1 MAVVFAD
8 PFGSYISGFE
18 RGQEAEMD
26 FQQHALDTFTQ
37 EMELLDRFVLE
48 PQRQLAKEQRQYA
61 RELDLLARENAAE
74 RQRQEERIL
83 LDDTGSA
90 PSRTNRVVV
99 DGSRTRPVLGGL
111 GTISEPGS
119 ARAERVPD
127 NVTGLGQR
135 VPGSPYYLGT
145 TSPFN

>member
-37 EMELLDRFVLE
+37 EMDLLDKFVLA

-61 RELDLLARENAAE
+61 RELDILARKNAAAQ
-74 RQRQEERIL
+74 QRQEERIL
-83 LDDTGSA
+83 LDETA
-90 PSRTNRVVV
+90 PGGRQTQRVVV

-119 ARAERVPD
+119 ARSERLSD

-135 VPGSPYYLGT
+135 VPGTPYYLGT
-145 TSPFN
+145 ESPFR

>member
-37 EMELLDRFVLE
+37 EMELLDRFVLA
-48 PQRQLAKEQRQYA
+48 PQRQLAREQRQYA
-61 RELDLLARENAAE
+61 RELDLLARRQQGE

-83 LDDTGSA
+83 LSETA
-90 PSRTNRVVV
+90 PGRTSRVVV
-99 DGSRTRPVLGGL
+99 DGTRTRPVLGGL
-111 GTISEPGS
+111 GVISEPGS
-119 ARAERVPD
+119 ARVEGGSTPTGAGNITGIGERVPGTPYF
-127 NVTGLGQR
+127 TG
-135 VPGSPYYLGT
+135 T
-145 TSPFN
+145 